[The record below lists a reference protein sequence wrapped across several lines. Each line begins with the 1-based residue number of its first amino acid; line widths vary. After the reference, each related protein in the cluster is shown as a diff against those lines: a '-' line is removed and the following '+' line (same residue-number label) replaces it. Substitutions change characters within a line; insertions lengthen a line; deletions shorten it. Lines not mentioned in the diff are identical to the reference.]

1 MKNCSAVVILSR
13 NELEGWR
20 RPGRHPDDG
29 KRENVLGDFNVN
41 YNFMFGNYVFH
52 I

>member
-1 MKNCSAVVILSR
+1 MNETDGEDQDSILTT
-13 NELEGWR
+13 E
-20 RPGRHPDDG
+20 
-29 KRENVLGDFNVN
+29 RENVLGDFNVN